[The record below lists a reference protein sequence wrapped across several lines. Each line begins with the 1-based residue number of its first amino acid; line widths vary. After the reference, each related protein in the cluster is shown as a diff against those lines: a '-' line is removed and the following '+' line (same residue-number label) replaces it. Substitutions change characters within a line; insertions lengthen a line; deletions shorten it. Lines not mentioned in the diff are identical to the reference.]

1 MLVKKFV
8 LFFVICHLSIVI
20 CVEAQ
25 VENVPVG
32 NPVYSFL
39 KRMELKGVIEN
50 YRDAILPLSR
60 NQISIFLQQTIE
72 KQSTLTETERLKLEE
87 FFVEFQ
93 FDISQSFDK
102 SYSLIDT
109 NGVHWIEGER
119 FNEAEKYLYSYNDST
134 INLFVD
140 GLLTFDARRSEGD
153 ALGNQHAEFFQ
164 FGGRVRGAIYDK
176 LGYYLQVT
184 NAQFWGSRDVLKRDR
199 QISQAYT
206 LGITDAQNF
215 DFVEGYARYQSGIV
229 SAQVGRERL
238 LWGNGYGDKMILSDN
253 VRLYDFIRA
262 DVEYKSFKYVFFHS
276 WLMGRKGIND
286 YYIPINGR
294 INLSFEVQEPQVTDK
309 YFGAHRFEF
318 TFSPKL
324 TLGFQEMVI
333 YSNRSV
339 DLAYLN
345 PVTFIESAQRSREE
359 RDNVLWSFD
368 AKTHFIKNIELQASI
383 VFDDINFPKW
393 GTSSV
398 QNKFAFQIGAMIVDP
413 FSFENTSL
421 AVEYTRA
428 EPYIF
433 SHNRSRDNDYGS
445 LGRILSHHI
454 GPNSDSWFF
463 KFDYQP
469 MYRLSTSLRFE
480 FQREGENVFDA
491 NGSLVQNVGG
501 DYLIPHRSSDPQ
513 ELEFLAGNRVNT
525 NVGQVFVTYEL
536 VNEIFLDARYQFIK
550 RKDFA
555 NNLSTLD
562 HDFGVA
568 LRVDF

>member
-1 MLVKKFV
+1 MKKY
-8 LFFVICHLSIVI
+8 LFIVI
-20 CVEAQ
+20 CYLSFVIGVDAQ
-25 VENVPVG
+25 VENVPVS
-32 NPVYSFL
+32 NPVYYFL
-39 KRMELKGVIEN
+39 KRMEVKGVIEK

-60 NQISIFLQQTIE
+60 NQVAIFLQQLID
-72 KQSTLTETERLKLEE
+72 KQSYLTETERLQLED
-87 FFVEFQ
+87 FITEFQ

-109 NGVHWIEGER
+109 NGVQWIEGER
-119 FNEAEKYLYSYNDST
+119 FNEAEKYLYSYNDSVV
-134 INLFVD
+134 NLFVD
-140 GLLTFDARRSEGD
+140 GLLTFDALRSEGD
-153 ALGNQHAEFFQ
+153 ALGKQHSEFLQ
-164 FGGRVRGAIYDK
+164 FGGRVRGTIYDK
-176 LGYYLQVT
+176 LGFYLQVT
-184 NAQFWGSRDVLKRDR
+184 NAQFWGSRDVLRRDK

-215 DFVEGYARYQSGIV
+215 DFVEGYARYASGIV
-229 SAQVGRERL
+229 SAQIGRERL

-262 DVEYKSFKYVFFHS
+262 DIEYKSFKYTFLHA
-276 WLMGRKGIND
+276 WLMGQKTMTTFHRYDNTF
-286 YYIPINGR
+286 
-294 INLSFEVQEPQVTDK
+294 SEPVLADK

-318 TFSPKL
+318 AFSSKL
-324 TLGFQEMVI
+324 ALGFQEMVI
-333 YSNRSV
+333 YSNRSP

-368 AKTHFIKNIELQASI
+368 AKTHFINNTEIHASI

-398 QNKFAFQIGAMIVDP
+398 QNKFAYQLGAMVVDP
-413 FSFENTSL
+413 FNVDNTSL
-421 AVEYTRA
+421 AIEYTRA

-445 LGRILSHHI
+445 LGRIMSHHI

-469 MYRLSTSLRFE
+469 THRLSTSLRFE
-480 FQREGENVFDA
+480 MQREGENVFD
-491 NGSLVQNVGG
+491 SHEILIQNVGG
-501 DYLIPHRSSDPQ
+501 NFLIPHRDTDPQ
-513 ELEFLAGNRVNT
+513 EQEFLAGNRINT
-525 NVGQVFVTYEL
+525 YVGQAFITYEI
-536 VNEIFLDARYQFIK
+536 VNEVFFDARYQFIK
-550 RKDFA
+550 RNDFS

-562 HDFGVA
+562 RDFGIA